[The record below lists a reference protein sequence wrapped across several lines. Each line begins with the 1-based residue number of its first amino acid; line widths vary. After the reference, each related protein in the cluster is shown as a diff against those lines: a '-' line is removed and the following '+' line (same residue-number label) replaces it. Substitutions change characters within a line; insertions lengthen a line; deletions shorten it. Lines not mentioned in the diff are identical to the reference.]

1 MRIGC
6 LQFAPRVGDIDN
18 NLNRADS
25 VLAKAN
31 PDDLDSLDLLVL
43 PELAFTGYNFKSLQ
57 QISPYLEPSGSGIS
71 SLWARTTALKY
82 NTNVVVGYPERVDVS
97 TIWPTGPEYYNSAI
111 VVNGDG
117 ETIANY
123 RKSFLYSVDESWALE
138 GKDGFF
144 HGHIDGLGQTAMG
157 ICMDLNPY
165 KFEAPWHSF
174 EFAFH
179 ILEIRAHLVIVTM
192 AWLTRED
199 KSHFSSMP
207 AEPDMESLTYWI
219 QRLEPVIRAEDDE
232 EVIVVFCN
240 RTGSEDDAVY
250 AGTSAVVGIKE
261 GEVHVY
267 GLLGRGSKEVL
278 VVDTQQP
285 IAKLVHRPEV
295 ETTVKSSHFG
305 EAKPYGAAK
314 TKGAKPEEAEPATYT
329 PQASF
334 RKGPTTFS
342 KANLRKGRSVPR
354 LEIPEQR
361 YRTTSTSH
369 GTPIEESP
377 SVPTPTAPSPTPLSA
392 RPKLAIPGTRLS
404 RKRHKDTPYT
414 QGDEIAVKGQNTG
427 SVSISNDNP
436 ITPYSDLE
444 HPTEKYFRHPSQTL
458 LETTT
463 PTPMS
468 LPPPDPSLPAS
479 QAYPESPS
487 VASFLI
493 QQSSG
498 DHPLP
503 TDARKSKGL
512 PSQRSEGSSSRSTK
526 SGRKSQ
532 ENEKPVPA
540 RPATTNTYTPV
551 RPASPKSRNTSKSG
565 RHEQRKPRA
574 EEPDMDAM
582 TEGLEVL
589 RWRSQSAMA
598 QQRDRTETPADER
611 PKSPKSRNASRSGR
625 QSDMDFPFMERD
637 LYSSRGFNP
646 RDASDSGLG
655 ANILWPRDIP
665 ARDQRWVNGSA
676 TQPIPDTHH
685 HPISH
690 LDRAG
695 SQVEDMLKFSQSP
708 NTQAEPVESRTALW
722 SEISKIVG
730 EHMGHP
736 DSQEVTRGRQRNPS
750 AAPDQPRQGS
760 REALTNVRAA
770 SSQMRPESGGI
781 RSVREPSMGAPAD
794 PDDEIVAEI
803 IFRRPGYPAHT
814 SRSNSRG
821 TAGTPDQ
828 RVDRSSSR
836 KDSFRPNPD
845 DNLVQRKSAP
855 SQLGNGGSKPLEA
868 KMTEK
873 EGNSVPS
880 PPITRQLTREDLG
893 EASPPGLVGSP
904 IHTLNSGKPSP
915 PTPSLGAFKPTT
927 PKAMMIPQEY
937 GSLLSTAS
945 DSLTNIIF
953 ESTNS
958 LTSEQTVVQLER
970 PRSSVW

>member
-25 VLAKAN
+25 VLAKTN
-31 PDDLDSLDLLVL
+31 PDDLDTLDLLVL

-144 HGHIDGLGQTAMG
+144 HGHIGGLGQTAMG

-165 KFEAPWHSF
+165 RFETPWHSF

-179 ILEIRAHLVIVTM
+179 ILEVRAHLVIVTM

-278 VVDTQQP
+278 VADTERP
-285 IAKLVHRPEV
+285 IAKLVLRPET
-295 ETTVKSSHFG
+295 ETTVKSPHFG
-305 EAKPYGAAK
+305 EAKPYGAVK
-314 TKGAKPEEAEPATYT
+314 TKGAKPEDAEPAPCP
-329 PQASF
+329 PQASS
-334 RKGPTTFS
+334 RKGPTTSS
-342 KANLRKGRSVPR
+342 KAVSRKGRSVPR

-361 YRTTSTSH
+361 HRTIPTSH

-392 RPKLAIPGTRLS
+392 RPKLAIPDARLS
-404 RKRHKDTPYT
+404 RKKHKDTP
-414 QGDEIAVKGQNTG
+414 
-427 SVSISNDNP
+427 
-436 ITPYSDLE
+436 ITRYSDLE
-444 HPTEKYFRHPSQTL
+444 HPTEKDFRHPSQTL

-463 PTPMS
+463 QTPLS
-468 LPPPDPSLPAS
+468 SPPRNPSLPAS

-487 VASFLI
+487 VASLLV
-493 QQSSG
+493 QQSSR

-512 PSQRSEGSSSRSTK
+512 SSQRSEGSSSRSTR

-540 RPATTNTYTPV
+540 RPATTENYTPV
-551 RPASPKSRNTSKSG
+551 RPASSKSRNTSRSG
-565 RHEQRKPRA
+565 RYEQHKPEA
-574 EEPDMDAM
+574 EEPDIDAM
-582 TEGLEVL
+582 AEGRQTL
-589 RWRSQSAMA
+589 RWKSQSAMA
-598 QQRDRTETPADER
+598 QQRDRTKTPEDER

-625 QSDMDFPFMERD
+625 PSDIDFSFMERD
-637 LYSSRGFNP
+637 LHSSRSFNP
-646 RDASDSGLG
+646 RDASDGGLG
-655 ANILWPRDIP
+655 GNILWPRDIP
-665 ARDQRWVNGSA
+665 ARDQRLVNGSA

-685 HPISH
+685 HSISH
-690 LDRAG
+690 LDRAA
-695 SQVEDMLKFSQSP
+695 SRVEDVLNFPQSP
-708 NTQAEPVESRTALW
+708 NTQAEPVDSRTALW

-730 EHMGHP
+730 EHMGRP

-750 AAPDQPRQGS
+750 AAPDQPSQGS
-760 REALTNVRAA
+760 REALTNVRGA
-770 SSQMRPESGGI
+770 SSQTRPESGGI

-803 IFRRPGYPAHT
+803 IFRRPGYSAHA

-828 RVDRSSSR
+828 RVGRSSSR

-845 DNLVQRKSAP
+845 DHPVQRKSTP
-855 SQLGNGGSKPLEA
+855 LQLGNDGSKPLGA
-868 KMTEK
+868 KTTGK
-873 EGNSVPS
+873 EGNSAPS
-880 PPITRQLTREDLG
+880 PPLTRQLTREDLG
-893 EASPPGLVGSP
+893 EASPPGLAGSS
-904 IHTLNSGKPSP
+904 IHTLSSGKPSP
-915 PTPSLGAFKPTT
+915 PTPSLRAFEPTT
-927 PKAMMIPQEY
+927 PKAMMIPQED

-945 DSLTNIIF
+945 DSLSHPIF
-953 ESTNS
+953 ESTNA